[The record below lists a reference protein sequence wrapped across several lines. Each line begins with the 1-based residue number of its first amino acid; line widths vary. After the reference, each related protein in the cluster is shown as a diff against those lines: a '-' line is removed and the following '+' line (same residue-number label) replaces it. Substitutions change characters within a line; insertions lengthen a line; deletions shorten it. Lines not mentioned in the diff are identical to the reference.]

1 MILPRFSAN
10 GATATG
16 TTCLLLIDPHTA
28 FRQALAILLT
38 EGSSTTVIRHART
51 LEEGC
56 RALAGVDCVFVTLDP
71 VDQPSATFLHEVR
84 RRHPHCPILVL
95 THSTG
100 RTQTLSDWERCGVE
114 VLPASAGGEEI
125 LRSIRRLSQLN
136 CAA

>member
-1 MILPRFSAN
+1 MILPRFSAD

-38 EGSSTTVIRHART
+38 EGRSTTVIRHART

-56 RALAGVDCVFVTLDP
+56 RALAGVVCVFVALDP
-71 VDQPSATFLHEVR
+71 VDQPSVAFLHDVR
-84 RRHPHCPILVL
+84 LRHPHCPILVL
-95 THSTG
+95 THSAR
-100 RTQTLSDWERCGVE
+100 RTPMLPDWKGCGVE
-114 VLPASAGGEEI
+114 VLPASACGEEI
-125 LRSIRRLSQLN
+125 LRAIRRLSQLN